1 MGSMDAIVAATR
13 VNAEILGMQEM
24 IGTLEAGKEADLI
37 VVDGDPL
44 SDPLI
49 FENGLE
55 TVLLVMKGGRV
66 MKNLMP
72 GSGCDQG

>member
-1 MGSMDAIVAATR
+1 
-13 VNAEILGMQEM
+13 
-24 IGTLEAGKEADLI
+24 LI

-66 MKNLMP
+66 MKNIMP